1 MNPSAPVMKA
11 VLFIR
16 LFDQSSSYSGAG
28 SRNSAGFDPEQRS
41 VPKPYEGPLDA
52 WQEQLST
59 LGPTPAKKGLNP
71 RVLPGQ
77 AWGIQLPSH
86 LLRGLMHL
94 FSDVQPQRIE
104 IDEVVLEVLE
114 TSCADL
120 IAVLQRSQV

>member
-16 LFDQSSSYSGAG
+16 LFDQASSYSRVD

-41 VPKPYEGPLDA
+41 FPKPYEGPLDA

-59 LGPTPAKKGLNP
+59 LGPTPTKKGLNP

-94 FSDVQPQRIE
+94 FSAVYPHPIE
-104 IDEVVLEVLE
+104 IDEIVLQVLE
-114 TSCADL
+114 TSCAEL
-120 IAVLQRSQV
+120 IAVVQ